1 MFVILLA
8 EGPRHSMV
16 REQFRRLANA
26 SAEIVGSPWAFF
38 ISLGLI
44 IAWAV
49 TGPIFNYSN
58 AWQLIMNTFTNVV
71 TFLMVFLIQAMQNRD
86 TRAIHLKLDEL
97 LRAVKAA
104 RTHLVSLEQMT
115 DDELDQLQE
124 EFQVIRQR
132 GGAKA
137 GPQS

>member
-1 MFVILLA
+1 
-8 EGPRHSMV
+8 MV

-44 IAWAV
+44 LAWAV
-49 TGPIFNYSN
+49 TGPVFNYSN

-104 RTHLVSLEQMT
+104 RTHLVSLEQMS
-115 DDELDQLQE
+115 DDELDRLQE
-124 EFQVIRQR
+124 EFQAIRER
-132 GGAKA
+132 GGAKT